1 MCSGFI
7 VERRG
12 YIYINNE
19 KTRAESKANGG
30 NKMSNQ
36 FAMDKEVL
44 KQLEIIKKLQKRS
57 QAAVYSLYA
66 QAVLEYS
73 LYYTQKNQLLEAID
87 ESLASK
93 DKERF
98 MTLTNEYKIL
108 KEEYKSGKTIY
119 DYGFKLHL
127 TFQ

>member
-1 MCSGFI
+1 
-7 VERRG
+7 
-12 YIYINNE
+12 
-19 KTRAESKANGG
+19 
-30 NKMSNQ
+30 MSNQ

-44 KQLEIIKKLQKRS
+44 KQLEIIKSLQKRS

-73 LYYTQKNQLLEAID
+73 LYYHKKNQLLSKID
-87 ESLASK
+87 HALAK
-93 DKERF
+93 RDEQQF
-98 MTLTNEYKIL
+98 MVLTNDYKTLIEDH
-108 KEEYKSGKTIY
+108 KNGKTIY

>member
-1 MCSGFI
+1 
-7 VERRG
+7 
-12 YIYINNE
+12 
-19 KTRAESKANGG
+19 
-30 NKMSNQ
+30 MSNQ

-73 LYYTQKNQLLEAID
+73 LYYTKKDQLLEDID
-87 ESLASK
+87 ESLELR
-93 DKERF
+93 DEERF
-98 MTLTNEYKIL
+98 MSLTNEYQL
-108 KEEYKSGKTIY
+108 LQEEYRGGKTIY

-127 TFQ
+127 TFH